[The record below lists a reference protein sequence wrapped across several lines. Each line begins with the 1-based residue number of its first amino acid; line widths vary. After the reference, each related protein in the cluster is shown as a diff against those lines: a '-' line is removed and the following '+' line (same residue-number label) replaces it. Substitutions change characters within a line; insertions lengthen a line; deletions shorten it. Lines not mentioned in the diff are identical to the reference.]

1 YIGAVAGFL
10 SSQYIATWAQSVQ
23 TALPVRLFLGNRR
36 PGFPG
41 RANPWIHTAQG
52 RNKIDLSIAQQG
64 AWQSIR
70 DSYGTTKKPV
80 YLWGPTG
87 SGKSF
92 VLLKFMSELIA
103 QGKGSIYLVPEIAL
117 TPQFARMFA
126 EQLPDGARIAIWSSK
141 TPEAAKR
148 GIYEALLAGTIDA
161 VLGTRSAIFLPMKDL
176 GAIIIDEEQDSSF
189 KQETPSPAY
198 HARDVALWRVGHQS
212 AIAIFA
218 SATPSL
224 ECYSMMQENIM
235 LKAKIAGRYGNAG
248 MPTIRVT
255 KLYRPQHPVNRD
267 VIDAIK
273 ETVEAGGQALV
284 FHNRRGFVRTLCCQ
298 ACGKYV
304 DCTRCDLPLTLHN
317 TDDGSKRLKCHH
329 CGLRKNVPTACPDC
343 GSAKS
348 PLAERGMGTQKIA
361 REIEAFLNI
370 KTLRLDKDTTGDAQA
385 IYRDFESGAY
395 KVLIGTKIITKG
407 WHFPAVTLV
416 VVLDADTE
424 MMLPDFRAC
433 ERAFQTLVQ
442 VAGRAGRG
450 AHPGT
455 VIVQTRQPQHP
466 IFASLAANDWEAFY
480 AQEAALRKQVRL
492 PPFARIV
499 SIELTG
505 KDEQGLQEAADT
517 CAAHINAGNIFTQD
531 LEVMGASAGFYHR
544 IQGRFRQQI
553 ILRWTQAALPF
564 PKTLIWEAIGKVKN
578 SRIRI
583 KLHPDPYDLF

>member
-1 YIGAVAGFL
+1 M
-10 SSQYIATWAQSVQ
+10 
-23 TALPVRLFLGNRR
+23 
-36 PGFPG
+36 
-41 RANPWIHTAQG
+41 
-52 RNKIDLSIAQQG
+52 
-64 AWQSIR
+64 
-70 DSYGTTKKPV
+70 
-80 YLWGPTG
+80 
-87 SGKSF
+87 SGYKR
-92 VLLKFMSELIA
+92 VLLKLSGEVF
-103 QGKGSIYLVPEIAL
+103 GG
-117 TPQFARMFA
+117 
-126 EQLPDGARIAIWSSK
+126 G
-141 TPEAAKR
+141 
-148 GIYEALLAGTIDA
+148 
-161 VLGTRSAIFLPMKDL
+161 
-176 GAIIIDEEQDSSF
+176 
-189 KQETPSPAY
+189 
-198 HARDVALWRVGHQS
+198 RVGVD
-212 AIAIFA
+212 
-218 SATPSL
+218 P
-224 ECYSMMQENIM
+224 
-235 LKAKIAGRYGNAG
+235 
-248 MPTIRVT
+248 
-255 KLYRPQHPVNRD
+255 D
-267 VIDAIK
+267 V
-273 ETVEAGGQALV
+273 V
-284 FHNRRGFVRTLCCQ
+284 
-298 ACGKYV
+298 
-304 DCTRCDLPLTLHN
+304 
-317 TDDGSKRLKCHH
+317 
-329 CGLRKNVPTACPDC
+329 
-343 GSAKS
+343 
-348 PLAERGMGTQKIA
+348 QKIA